1 MFRVRGGLKIGV
13 LGLAVI
19 GSHVSTA
26 VGQPSVESRLE
37 AIETQLNRLESKLDR
52 VLAGQQMSVLGVGE
66 EIIRQQACDGSM
78 LDKQFFVICHMAD
91 WKIARWVGY
100 HLTADK
106 LQGTAKRT
114 DNFRP
119 DSQLPHDERS
129 ELSDYSGSGYDRGHM
144 APAAA
149 FKRSKKAMS
158 TTFFL
163 SNMAPQTPQLNRR
176 IWRILEEEVR
186 TLAKEH
192 GEVWVFTGNLF
203 LDDTLHPTQPV
214 TKIGAGRVAVPTHCF
229 KAILLRTQQQDW
241 QMFGFWM
248 PNQHE
253 RIVGAVED
261 FLVPVDEIEEAS
273 GVDFFAFLPDALEE
287 QLESKSLPW
296 PVVN

>member
-1 MFRVRGGLKIGV
+1 MHLGAPTNVQSTGLFTARPRSIGPVTQFREVCEKSHCHRLKWRKMRPIAAILQWGRCGMFGVRGGLKIAV

-26 VGQPSVESRLE
+26 VAQSSVESRLE

-203 LDDTLHPTQPV
+203 LDDTLHPAQPV
-214 TKIGAGRVAVPTHCF
+214 VVGRSGPCGT
-229 KAILLRTQQQDW
+229 T
-241 QMFGFWM
+241 
-248 PNQHE
+248 PNCE
-253 RIVGAVED
+253 R
-261 FLVPVDEIEEAS
+261 
-273 GVDFFAFLPDALEE
+273 
-287 QLESKSLPW
+287 
-296 PVVN
+296 